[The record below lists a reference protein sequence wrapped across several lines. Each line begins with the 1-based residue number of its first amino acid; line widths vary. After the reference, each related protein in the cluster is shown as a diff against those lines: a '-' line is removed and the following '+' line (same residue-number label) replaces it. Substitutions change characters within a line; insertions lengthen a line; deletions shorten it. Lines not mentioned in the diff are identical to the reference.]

1 MTKHSH
7 TDLITHTLIRRVAS
21 VLQSLELGEKQGVEL
36 CDNIGRMLVLEL
48 NSDLIKKK
56 VKRLVVDYLNKRD
69 IADDPERLLKK
80 LEWAVRVRIGR

>member
-1 MTKHSH
+1 M
-7 TDLITHTLIRRVAS
+7 L
-21 VLQSLELGEKQGVEL
+21 SLELGEKQSVEL
-36 CDNIGRMLVLEL
+36 CDNIGRMLAVEL
-48 NSDLIKKK
+48 NSEPVKRK

>member
-1 MTKHSH
+1 M
-7 TDLITHTLIRRVAS
+7 AS
-21 VLQSLELGEKQGVEL
+21 ALLSLELGEKQSVEL
-36 CDNIGRMLVLEL
+36 CDNIGRMLALEL
-48 NSDLIKKK
+48 NSDPVKRK